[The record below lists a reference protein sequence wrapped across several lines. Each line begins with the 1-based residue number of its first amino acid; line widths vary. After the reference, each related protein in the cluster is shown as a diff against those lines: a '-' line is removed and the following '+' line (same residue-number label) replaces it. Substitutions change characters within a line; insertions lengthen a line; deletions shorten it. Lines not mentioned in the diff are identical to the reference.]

1 MTENYKNL
9 CEKINNEFREIKNPS
24 ITDLLHISKKLNVDI
39 SIVRECIG
47 LKDIY
52 EFEIDKD

>member
-1 MTENYKNL
+1 MIKNYKEL
-9 CEKINNEFREIKNPS
+9 CEQINNEFNKIKDPS
-24 ITDLLHISKKLNVDI
+24 LKDLSQLSKKLNVDI

-52 EFEIDKD
+52 DFELDKD

>member
-24 ITDLLHISKKLNVDI
+24 ITDLLHISKKLNVYI

>member
-1 MTENYKNL
+1 MTENYNDL
-9 CEKINNEFREIKNPS
+9 CKKINNEFREIKDPS
-24 ITDLLHISKKLNVDI
+24 LKDLSQLSKKLNVDI

-52 EFEIDKD
+52 DFELDKD